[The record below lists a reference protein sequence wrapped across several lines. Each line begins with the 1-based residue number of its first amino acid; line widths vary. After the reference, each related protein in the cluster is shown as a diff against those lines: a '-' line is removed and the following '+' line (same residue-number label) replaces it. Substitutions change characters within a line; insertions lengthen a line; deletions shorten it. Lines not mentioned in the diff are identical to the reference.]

1 MGKHLIILSF
11 LIFTLIGCTPEDN
24 SIIFTG
30 IIENASE
37 NNMLVATKDEV
48 GFDNASVSYDKNMK
62 LDFIP
67 EIGQTVKIEILPEI
81 RESYPVQVT
90 AVKIELINS
99 EMKLKAEYKKITQ
112 EEAKKIIDSENIIV
126 LDVRTQQEYDEGH
139 IKNAILLP
147 VTEIDKKAEAI
158 LKNKNEKIFVYCRSG
173 NRSQTASKLL
183 IEMGYTEVYDFGGI
197 IDWPYEIVK

>member
-112 EEAKKIIDSENIIV
+112 EEAKKMIDSENIIV